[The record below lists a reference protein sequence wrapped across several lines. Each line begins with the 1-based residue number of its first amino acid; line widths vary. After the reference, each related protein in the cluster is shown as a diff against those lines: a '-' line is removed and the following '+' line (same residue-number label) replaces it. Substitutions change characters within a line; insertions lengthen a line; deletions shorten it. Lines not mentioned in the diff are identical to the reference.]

1 MEWLVH
7 FYALH
12 SKLIDQ
18 VGINAIFALSLS
30 ITLQAGHLALANAA
44 FGGIAAYVASLL
56 SIARGWPLSV
66 TTLIGAA
73 AAALVGA
80 AVGWPVTRLRGVYL
94 AIATIGF
101 GEIALIV
108 ENNLSITGGAE
119 GLSQIPNQT
128 TTWKIYLVLA
138 VLAFIFWR
146 LRRTRAGWAIAA
158 VREDEHAAASFGIDP
173 TRVKFWT
180 FVASA
185 AIAGVAGSLY
195 AHENFFIAPGDW
207 GFSRMVDILVYCVI
221 GGAASPWGAMLGAGI
236 ISLLPEVFRFL
247 HDYRDIVNG
256 VVLLAV
262 VIFAPQGLAGLWAR
276 DRRGRKATPPG
287 AAEAQ
292 GS

>member
-18 VGINAIFALSLS
+18 IGINAIFALSLS
-30 ITLQAGHLALANAA
+30 LTLQAGHLALANAA

-56 SIARGWPLSV
+56 SLSRGWPLSV

-73 AAALVGA
+73 AAA
-80 AVGWPVTRLRGVYL
+80 AVGVVIGLPVTRLRGVFL

-138 VLAFIFWR
+138 VLAFFFWR

-158 VREDEHAAASFGIDP
+158 VREDEYAAASFGIDP
-173 TRVKFWT
+173 ARVKFWT
-180 FVASA
+180 FVGSA
-185 AIAGVAGSLY
+185 AIAGIAGSLY
-195 AHENFFIAPGDW
+195 AHENFFISPGDW
-207 GFSRMVDILVYCVI
+207 GFSRMIDILVYCVI
-221 GGAASPWGAMLGAGI
+221 GGAASPWGAMLGAAI

-256 VVLLAV
+256 IVLLAV
-262 VIFAPQGLAGLWAR
+262 VIFAPQGIAGLWSR
-276 DRRGRKATPPG
+276 DRRGRKAATTA
-287 AAEAQ
+287 AAEGQ
-292 GS
+292 G